1 MPASKELERLGNLF
15 QLASER
21 NRPFLDR
28 CSEVKYLA
36 ISDFDSAM
44 NVTFKL
50 ARQAFSDVN
59 LNSRAGDDCE
69 TCLER
74 VKDRIETGQL
84 DNDFIH
90 ALEDFRYQYLEK
102 VLRPAVQE
110 YLRSEELK
118 SREIDRLYNNALR
131 IKELLVVVQFLKKVE
146 PVEF

>member
-1 MPASKELERLGNLF
+1 MPAPKELERLGNLF

-28 CSEVKYLA
+28 CSEAKYLA

-44 NVTFKL
+44 NVAIKL
-50 ARQAFSDVN
+50 ARQAFSDFN
-59 LNSRAGDDCE
+59 LNPRAGDDCK

-74 VKDRIETGQL
+74 VKGRIETGQL

-118 SREIDRLYNNALR
+118 SKEIDRLYYNSLR
-131 IKELLVVVQFLKKVE
+131 IKELLGVVQFLKKVE